1 MRNEVIQTE
10 RKELPWK
17 SRAGWIAM
25 ILAAALLAAG
35 CGGQK
40 DAAEATASVETAAS
54 GEAGGAQSVSEESDV
69 SAGEADNQGDAA
81 QGDTAP
87 AEAGDA
93 SEQEAGADPKAV
105 YEAVGQAVELPSM
118 MEGDDDFISNYY
130 GIDPEALDGYVF
142 ASAEDATLAD
152 SVIIMKVKSEDAVA
166 GIEECLNTV
175 LSQKAAEMED
185 YIPEQYEIVSRSSVK
200 TEGLYVYLVISEKA
214 GDIESVIQSALK

>member
-1 MRNEVIQTE
+1 MKNEMNQIGI
-10 RKELPWK
+10 KGLPWK
-17 SRAGWIAM
+17 NRAGWAVLV
-25 ILAAALLAAG
+25 LAAALLAAG
-35 CGGQK
+35 CGDKK
-40 DAAEATASVETAAS
+40 DAAEATASVETAVS
-54 GEAGGAQSVSEESDV
+54 EEAGG
-69 SAGEADNQGDAA
+69 GENDGASQEAENQGDAN
-81 QGDTAP
+81 QGDTTQADESEP
-87 AEAGDA
+87 EEASQPETGV
-93 SEQEAGADPKAV
+93 DPKAI

-130 GIDPEALDGYVF
+130 GIDPEALDSYVF

-214 GDIESVIQSALK
+214 GDIESVIRSALK